1 MSGKEHDDGLDASFI
16 ISQAKSRNRPL
27 HPYTPEKEEEASAL
41 SEPSGEAA
49 SSSATKEE
57 GRRRRGKG
65 QDYERLFIRNAPS
78 NTRSGKT
85 VYIRKEFHERIT
97 RIVQVI
103 GKNELSLYSY
113 LDNVLEQHFATYQEE
128 ISELYKKRNSDIFSY
143 EPNIYNLLKQSIMSD
158 KAIILSVILAAVLCV
173 AVPFIFRVCR
183 YRRRMKTLIVPDGP
197 SGEVAVGTVPT
208 PEAEYLARYICLLRL
223 PFAGNK
229 HVKIR
234 PSYHERIREITRVIG
249 RGDVT
254 ITAYVDKV
262 LKAHLDDN
270 RETIERLFEERE
282 AVASR
287 QPKAEER

>member
-1 MSGKEHDDGLDASFI
+1 
-16 ISQAKSRNRPL
+16 
-27 HPYTPEKEEEASAL
+27 
-41 SEPSGEAA
+41 
-49 SSSATKEE
+49 
-57 GRRRRGKG
+57 
-65 QDYERLFIRNAPS
+65 
-78 NTRSGKT
+78 
-85 VYIRKEFHERIT
+85 
-97 RIVQVI
+97 
-103 GKNELSLYSY
+103 
-113 LDNVLEQHFATYQEE
+113 
-128 ISELYKKRNSDIFSY
+128 
-143 EPNIYNLLKQSIMSD
+143 MSD
-158 KAIILSVILAAVLCV
+158 KAIISCVILAAVLCV

-183 YRRRMKTLIVPDGP
+183 YRRRMKNLIVPDGP
-197 SGEVAVGTVPT
+197 SGVGTVPT

-282 AVASR
+282 AVSSR

>member
-1 MSGKEHDDGLDASFI
+1 
-16 ISQAKSRNRPL
+16 
-27 HPYTPEKEEEASAL
+27 
-41 SEPSGEAA
+41 
-49 SSSATKEE
+49 
-57 GRRRRGKG
+57 
-65 QDYERLFIRNAPS
+65 
-78 NTRSGKT
+78 
-85 VYIRKEFHERIT
+85 
-97 RIVQVI
+97 
-103 GKNELSLYSY
+103 
-113 LDNVLEQHFATYQEE
+113 
-128 ISELYKKRNSDIFSY
+128 
-143 EPNIYNLLKQSIMSD
+143 MSD
-158 KAIILSVILAAVLCV
+158 KAIILSVILAAVLFV

-282 AVASR
+282 AVASL

>member
-1 MSGKEHDDGLDASFI
+1 
-16 ISQAKSRNRPL
+16 
-27 HPYTPEKEEEASAL
+27 
-41 SEPSGEAA
+41 
-49 SSSATKEE
+49 
-57 GRRRRGKG
+57 
-65 QDYERLFIRNAPS
+65 
-78 NTRSGKT
+78 
-85 VYIRKEFHERIT
+85 
-97 RIVQVI
+97 
-103 GKNELSLYSY
+103 
-113 LDNVLEQHFATYQEE
+113 
-128 ISELYKKRNSDIFSY
+128 
-143 EPNIYNLLKQSIMSD
+143 MSD

-183 YRRRMKTLIVPDGP
+183 YRRRMKTLIVPTALRG
-197 SGEVAVGTVPT
+197 GRRGTVPT

>member
-1 MSGKEHDDGLDASFI
+1 MTTVWTL
-16 ISQAKSRNRPL
+16 P
-27 HPYTPEKEEEASAL
+27 
-41 SEPSGEAA
+41 
-49 SSSATKEE
+49 SSSARPKAET
-57 GRRRRGKG
+57 GHYILTRRKRGGGIGSIGTVRRGRLLVG
-65 QDYERLFIRNAPS
+65 YERGGTPPKRERPGLRASFIRNAPS

-143 EPNIYNLLKQSIMSD
+143 EPNIYNPLKQSIMSD

-197 SGEVAVGTVPT
+197 SGEVAVGTVP
-208 PEAEYLARYICLLRL
+208 PRGRVPGPLHL
-223 PFAGNK
+223 PAAAAF
-229 HVKIR
+229 R
-234 PSYHERIREITRVIG
+234 R
-249 RGDVT
+249 
-254 ITAYVDKV
+254 
-262 LKAHLDDN
+262 
-270 RETIERLFEERE
+270 
-282 AVASR
+282 
-287 QPKAEER
+287 

>member
-1 MSGKEHDDGLDASFI
+1 M
-16 ISQAKSRNRPL
+16 
-27 HPYTPEKEEEASAL
+27 
-41 SEPSGEAA
+41 
-49 SSSATKEE
+49 
-57 GRRRRGKG
+57 
-65 QDYERLFIRNAPS
+65 
-78 NTRSGKT
+78 
-85 VYIRKEFHERIT
+85 YIRKEFHERIT

-128 ISELYKKRNSDIFSY
+128 ISELYKNGTPIFFSY
-143 EPNIYNLLKQSIMSD
+143 EPNIYNPLKQSIMSD

-183 YRRRMKTLIVPDGP
+183 YRRRMKALIVPDGP

>member
-1 MSGKEHDDGLDASFI
+1 M
-16 ISQAKSRNRPL
+16 
-27 HPYTPEKEEEASAL
+27 
-41 SEPSGEAA
+41 
-49 SSSATKEE
+49 
-57 GRRRRGKG
+57 
-65 QDYERLFIRNAPS
+65 
-78 NTRSGKT
+78 
-85 VYIRKEFHERIT
+85 
-97 RIVQVI
+97 
-103 GKNELSLYSY
+103 
-113 LDNVLEQHFATYQEE
+113 
-128 ISELYKKRNSDIFSY
+128 
-143 EPNIYNLLKQSIMSD
+143 
-158 KAIILSVILAAVLCV
+158 
-173 AVPFIFRVCR
+173 PFIFRVCR

-282 AVASR
+282 AVASL